1 MTTQTTMLTPTAERE
16 RLPLLDVLRGFSI
29 FGILLN
35 NMGMFSGPS
44 REPGFV
50 AVPPTTA
57 DVTVEALILFF
68 INGKS
73 YLLFALLIGLGFA
86 WQLNRAEA
94 RGANVLPTYTRRLL
108 LLFTIGILHAVFL
121 WEGDI
126 LAMYAVLGF
135 GLLLVRRWSSRAL
148 LAVVGVLLILSPVA
162 EWISY
167 TRSYGAENWAN
178 VSAAGSSTEVAS
190 TPADRAQAVYGHGR
204 YLDMVIYRLETLPDH
219 AVRLWLNQ
227 AMGAF
232 AVFVF
237 GLYAGRHRFIE
248 SVATYATHW
257 RAWTPWVLA
266 AALAVNLIYVVA
278 FMQGRVRLELL
289 SLTLGGPLLCLV
301 YVGGLGLLLEKTV
314 WRARLAPMAAIGRLS
329 LTNYLFQS
337 AVCTT
342 IFYGYGFGM
351 YGRIDTTTGFIIAL
365 AVFAF
370 QIVISTWWLRRFQF
384 GPIEWLSRT
393 FIYGRW
399 QTLRKSVPE

>member
-1 MTTQTTMLTPTAERE
+1 MTALTTPLGPTVEQE

-29 FGILLN
+29 LGILLN

-44 REPGFV
+44 RELGFV
-50 AVPPTTA
+50 GVPPTTT
-57 DVTVEALILFF
+57 DVAVEALILFF

-86 WQLNRAEA
+86 LQLNRAEA
-94 RGANVLPTYTRRLL
+94 RAANVLPTYTRRLVI
-108 LLFTIGILHAVFL
+108 LFAIGALHAVFL

-126 LAMYAVLGF
+126 LAMYAILGF
-135 GLLLVRRWSSRAL
+135 GLLLVRRWSSVAL
-148 LAVVGVLLILSPVA
+148 LALAGALLILSPVA

-178 VSAAGSSTEVAS
+178 ISATGSGAEVAS

-227 AMGAF
+227 ALGAF

-248 SVATYATHW
+248 SVATYVTRW

-266 AALAVNLIYVVA
+266 AALAVNLIYVFA

-314 WRARLAPMAAIGRLS
+314 WRARLVPMAAIGRLS
-329 LTNYLFQS
+329 LSNYLLQS

-342 IFYGYGFGM
+342 IFYGYGFGL
-351 YGRIDTTTGFIIAL
+351 YGRIGATTGFIIAM

-370 QIVISTWWLRRFQF
+370 QIVISMWWLRHFQF
-384 GPIEWLSRT
+384 GPLEWLSRT

-399 QTLRKSVPE
+399 QALRKSVPD